1 MAKGIIYVMK
11 TVVPGLVKIGKTG
24 SGNFENRMYELEHN
38 GYRNVTGL
46 KRIFAIEVDEYDDK
60 EKLLHTIFE
69 KSQLSDT
76 ELFAIDVNIV
86 IQLLSSFDGTTV
98 YPLAETKEEVFE
110 EATDNIKGK
119 LIPNGSY
126 VLKRKKRADKK
137 AVDAIAFIE
146 NGSWTIKKGSTLGVS
161 EGIGMS
167 VKAKKVRGDMPV
179 DESGKLLE
187 DYELGECS
195 PSFAAA
201 VVVNGSADGWLE
213 WKNSNGKYV
222 DIYREKETEE

>member
-11 TVVPGLVKIGKTG
+11 TVVPGLIKIGKTG
-24 SGNFENRMYELEHN
+24 SGNFEDRMRGLEQN

-46 KRIFAIEVDEYDDK
+46 KRTFAIEVEEYDEK
-60 EKLLHTIFE
+60 EKLLHTIFA

-86 IQLLSSFDGTTV
+86 IQLLSSFDGTMV

-110 EATDNIKGK
+110 EATDNSKGK

-126 VLKRKKRADKK
+126 VLKRKKRSDNN
-137 AVDAIAFIE
+137 AVEATAFIE
-146 NGSWTIKKGSTLGVS
+146 NGNWTIKKDSTLGVS

-167 VKAKKVRGDMPV
+167 IKAKKVRDNMPV
-179 DESGKLLE
+179 DDSGRLLE

-195 PSFAAA
+195 PSFAAD
-201 VVVNGSADGWLE
+201 VVVNGSVDGWLE
-213 WKNSNGKYV
+213 WKNKDGNPV

>member
-46 KRIFAIEVDEYDDK
+46 KRTFAIEVDEYDEK

-98 YPLAETKEEVFE
+98 YPPSETKEAVFE

-126 VLKRKKRADKK
+126 LLKRKKRADKT
-137 AVDAIAFIE
+137 VIDATAFIE
-146 NGSWTIKKGSTLGVS
+146 NGNWTIKKGSILGVFG
-161 EGIGMS
+161 GIGMS
-167 VKAKKVRGDMPV
+167 AKAKKVRGDMPV

-195 PSFAAA
+195 PSFAAD
-201 VVVNGSADGWLE
+201 VVVNGSVDGWLE
-213 WKNSNGKYV
+213 WKNLEGKSV